1 MKADPTLVK
10 KLSEDRANAVK
21 EAIIKKFQLPPNQF
35 TVEGKGWDAPADPND
50 PGNHARHHHFHRP
63 DRT

>member
-1 MKADPTLVK
+1 MK

-35 TVEGKGWDAPADPND
+35 TVEGKGWDSPADPND
-50 PGNHARHHHFHRP
+50 PGNHAKNRRVEVRVVP
-63 DRT
+63 AEAQ